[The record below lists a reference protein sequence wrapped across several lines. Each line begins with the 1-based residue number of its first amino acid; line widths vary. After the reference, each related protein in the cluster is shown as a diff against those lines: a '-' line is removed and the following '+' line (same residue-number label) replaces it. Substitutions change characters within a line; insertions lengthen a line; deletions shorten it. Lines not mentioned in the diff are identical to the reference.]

1 MKIGCLMAFG
11 KPKIIYGGGPAFEKT
26 FIERLRKKGQK
37 VIPFYSSSK
46 KLEELSELSS
56 ILTAASLSQHLHK
69 AKKCDILYAT
79 NCSGISYLDQEI
91 PLVNVFHG
99 TNNGILKI
107 IGQTSDSP
115 GLEEKDIWEKYA
127 KEIENLNIKSEYL
140 ERKHRENIALVE
152 NFIAKNSKYLVAVSE
167 KLKAEMVS
175 YFHLPE
181 DKIIVIENGITKQWF
196 SAKKVKCTQ
205 CEPYIKRWKSQKKPV
220 LIWVARI
227 GDCEVRFKIKG
238 LDRALE
244 IMNHS
249 DNVYKVVISF
259 TPKPEQYQKL
269 FASYGVEFI
278 SNWPYEH
285 LPHLIKEADIF
296 MQTSR
301 YEGFGL
307 TLIEAMASS
316 LACISFP
323 AGVATK
329 IIKDGSNGFLVSNTN
344 EMIEKIDYLA
354 RSKKERER
362 LGKRAKL
369 SVQKKYHIDTM
380 TKKYLEL
387 FKKMKKEKKK

>member
-11 KPKIIYGGGPAFEKT
+11 KPEIIYGGGPAFEKT
-26 FIERLRKKGQK
+26 FIERLRKKGHK
-37 VIPFYSSSK
+37 VMTFHSCSK
-46 KLEELSELSS
+46 KLKEISELSS

-69 AKKCDILYAT
+69 AKKCNVLYAT
-79 NCSGISYLDQEI
+79 NCSGVSYLDQEI

-107 IGQTSDSP
+107 IGQTPDSP

-127 KEIENLNIKSEYL
+127 KEIENLNIRSEYL

-167 KLKAEMVS
+167 RLKAEMIS

-196 SAKKVKCTQ
+196 GAKKVKCSQ
-205 CEPYIKRWKSQKKPV
+205 CEPYIKKWKSQKKPILV
-220 LIWVARI
+220 WAARI
-227 GDCEVRFKIKG
+227 GDCEIRFKIKG

-244 IMNHS
+244 VMSHL
-249 DNVYKVVISF
+249 DNVHKVVISF
-259 TPKPEQYQKL
+259 SPNPDQYQKL

-316 LACISFP
+316 LACVSFP

-329 IIKDGSNGFLVSNTN
+329 VIKNGENGFLVSNTN
-344 EMIEKIDYLA
+344 EMIEKIDHLTQ
-354 RSKKERER
+354 SKKERDKM
-362 LGKRAKL
+362 GKKANS
-369 SVQKKYHIDTM
+369 SVKKKYHINTM
-380 TKKYLEL
+380 TKKYLDL
-387 FKKMKKEKKK
+387 FKKMKKEK